1 MRRTGDGRREAGGE
15 RNRHIDRHTHKH
27 SPFVP
32 INHVEKRRDHL
43 IVVLR
48 QSTDADIGAAAVGGP
63 RLAHG
68 ELVVQHLLE
77 VGYELGHV
85 DLEELDQP
93 EGEEETKGR
102 EKGKRERRDVA
113 NIS

>member
-1 MRRTGDGRREAGGE
+1 MGAHRQT
-15 RNRHIDRHTHKH
+15 HTHKH
-27 SPFVP
+27 SSFVP

-43 IVVLR
+43 IIVLR

-68 ELVVQHLLE
+68 ELVVQHLLQ
-77 VGYELGHV
+77 VSDELGHV

-93 EGEEETKGR
+93 EGEEEH
-102 EKGKRERRDVA
+102 
-113 NIS
+113 